1 VIGIA
6 AYQGYTAATQGFL
19 DDLEL
24 PRMSEN
30 ERRTATSLG
39 TAGHAARGVVFAL
52 IGVFLVKAA
61 LEYEPREA
69 IGIDGALKEL
79 AGQPYG
85 SVLLGLVAAGLLLYG
100 LYCLVE
106 ARYRK
111 L

>member
-1 VIGIA
+1 MGGDRLLSPLA
-6 AYQGYTAATQGFL
+6 GCATL
-19 DDLEL
+19 D
-24 PRMSEN
+24 
-30 ERRTATSLG
+30 
-39 TAGHAARGVVFAL
+39 
-52 IGVFLVKAA
+52 
-61 LEYEPREA
+61 REC
-69 IGIDGALKEL
+69 KEL